1 MAFVLLAFLVALG
14 LLLAYSLCAAAGR
27 TSRQEER
34 LDAMRAELEAVLA
47 RRNQREGVLRRLR
60 GAQP

>member
-14 LLLAYSLCAAAGR
+14 LFIAYSLCAAAGR

-34 LDAMRAELEAVLA
+34 LH
-47 RRNQREGVLRRLR
+47 QLR

>member
-14 LLLAYSLCAAAGR
+14 LFIAYSLCAAAGR

-34 LDAMRAELEAVLA
+34 LDALRAEIEAVLA
-47 RRNQREGVLRRLR
+47 RRNERKGVLHQLR